1 MQNFRE
7 IGPVVFEKN
16 GNEQTDK
23 EKYNID
29 SYLWIIVMYAGCFLV
44 TIVTDNLSIRKTK
57 TYLNCCH
64 AVKIFC
70 MIRIYGH

>member
-29 SYLWIIVMYAGCFLV
+29 NGHTNYFSVNGCSNHY
-44 TIVTDNLSIRKTK
+44 TIDFKP
-57 TYLNCCH
+57 
-64 AVKIFC
+64 
-70 MIRIYGH
+70 